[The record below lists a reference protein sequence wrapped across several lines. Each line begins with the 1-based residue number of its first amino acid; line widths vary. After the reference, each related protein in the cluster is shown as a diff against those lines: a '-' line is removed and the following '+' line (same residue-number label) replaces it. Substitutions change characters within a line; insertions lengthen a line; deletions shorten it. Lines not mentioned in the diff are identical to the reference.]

1 MEIAKLD
8 KSEISDFINL
18 IEIFQE
24 VFENEV
30 QIPDKD
36 HLARMLSNHDFLVFV
51 IKIGGDVVGGLT
63 IYVLHRYY
71 STKPIAY
78 IYDVGV
84 KPNRQGQGLGKAL
97 IAEVCKYCKNNGF
110 EDAYVEAERD
120 DIDALNFYRK
130 TNFSSEMNATHFTYN
145 FDNED

>member
-30 QIPDKD
+30 QIPDKN
-36 HLARMLSNHDFLVFV
+36 HLAGMLSNPDFLVFI
-51 IKIGGDVVGGLT
+51 IKISGDVVGGLT